1 MARDPDDTVI
11 LAPRRARRPRA
22 GPGALAVVALLV
34 LAGVGGGIWL
44 RRQPD
49 PSPAIVPIP
58 AAPALAPA
66 EPIPG
71 VTEAAMRAQSP
82 AVRTVMR
89 FAANPAVVVIDF
101 PTLAEQG
108 RMLNRMAA
116 WAEKAGVPHDRL
128 LRDAEL
134 DAAIQASG
142 TTADTYYYG
151 HDYRGSDVVRF
162 FALADRD
169 GIALRPE
176 EQELRRLVQ
185 RAQAEPPGLGA
196 LITLV
201 RAEAANDVTPQARA
215 TILHHE
221 LSHGEYFTNPAYAAF
236 VDAVWRG
243 VLSPDER
250 AAFRTYLAGEGYDTA
265 LEDLMRNEMQAYLMH
280 TPDPQ
285 FFDPAKLG
293 IPPGRL
299 AQIRAGFLAGMPP
312 GWLRDAAAVP
322 GPGPAPR
329 LAPVARPRRRQR
341 LAGRVSRTAAVADTV
356 PPRRRRASMAA
367 CRPDR

>member
-1 MARDPDDTVI
+1 MAGNSDDTVI
-11 LAPRRARRPRA
+11 LPPRRARRPRA
-22 GPGALAVVALLV
+22 RPGVLAALTLLV
-34 LAGVGGGIWL
+34 LAGAGGAGMWMW
-44 RRQPD
+44 RQPG
-49 PSPAIVPIP
+49 PTPAV
-58 AAPALAPA
+58 ALAPVS
-66 EPIPG
+66 IPADLIP
-71 VTEAAMRAQSP
+71 VVAEAAMRAQSP

-128 LRDAEL
+128 LQDAEL

-151 HDYRGSDVVRF
+151 HDYRGADAARF

-185 RAQAEPPGLGA
+185 RAQAEPHGLGA
-196 LITLV
+196 LITMV
-201 RAEAANDVTPQARA
+201 RAEVANDVTPQARA

-285 FFDPAKLG
+285 FFDPGKLG
-293 IPPGRL
+293 ISAGRL

-312 GWLRDAAAVP
+312 GWLRDATS
-322 GPGPAPR
+322 G
-329 LAPVARPRRRQR
+329 LAPAARPRRRQR
-341 LAGRVSRTAAVADTV
+341 PAGRVSRVATVADTA

-367 CRPDR
+367 CRLDR